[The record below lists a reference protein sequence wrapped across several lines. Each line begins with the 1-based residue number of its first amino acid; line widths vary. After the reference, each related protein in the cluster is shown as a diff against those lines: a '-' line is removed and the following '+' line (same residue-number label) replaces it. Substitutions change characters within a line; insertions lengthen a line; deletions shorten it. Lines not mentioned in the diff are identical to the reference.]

1 MEESDINRYTP
12 GGNPEMGNPS
22 TFLEVA
28 ELRSDSGGGSILL
41 DSEPT
46 VEHLAVGTTLQ
57 ASSGKM
63 EIATPAGGASPRS
76 ISSRLE
82 KVQIDRATDDEQSL
96 KGGSVDCMDS
106 DVERDLL
113 DSEADIAC
121 QEEARSKKKEMT
133 AAQKARKAYR
143 NALSFLKKN
152 G

>member
-1 MEESDINRYTP
+1 MEESNINRYTP

-22 TFLEVA
+22 TSLEVA

-82 KVQIDRATDDEQSL
+82 KVQIDRATDDEQSVYVAL
-96 KGGSVDCMDS
+96 NRPLWAIC
-106 DVERDLL
+106 
-113 DSEADIAC
+113 IAC
-121 QEEARSKKKEMT
+121 VVIACSSKHGGIGNQLFSFKGWIPLAGSHT
-133 AAQKARKAYR
+133 A
-143 NALSFLKKN
+143 LIL
-152 G
+152 